1 MRQRVL
7 QAIQSFDYSAS
18 PIPIR
23 ADLPAAYRR
32 AWERIAA
39 PGSWWTGEERV
50 AIARETRLARTC
62 ALCRARRQALSPSAV
77 EGRHERSGVL
87 PAAAVEAVHRLVTD
101 ASRITRSWFE
111 ATLAEG
117 LSDAHY
123 VELLGGVVTTLC
135 IDGFQGAIG
144 LPLEPLPQPRP
155 GAPSRQR
162 PASARQEM
170 GFVPTIPSGA
180 ATGSEADLY
189 PAARVPNVVRAM
201 SLVPDAVRQLQEL
214 SAAQYLPLEQVVDVK
229 AEPGRALSRAQ
240 IELVAG
246 RVSALNECFY

>member
-1 MRQRVL
+1 MPV
-7 QAIQSFDYSAS
+7 FDYSAS
-18 PIPIR
+18 AIPIR
-23 ADLPAAYRR
+23 DDLPAAYRR

-39 PGSWWTGEERV
+39 PASWWTGGERV
-50 AIARETRLARTC
+50 AIARETRLARAC
-62 ALCRARRQALSPSAV
+62 ALCRARRQALSAAAV
-77 EGRHERSGVL
+77 EGRHEQSGAL
-87 PAAAVEAVHRLVTD
+87 PAVAVEAVHRLVTD
-101 ASRITRSWFE
+101 ASRITRGWFG
-111 ATLAEG
+111 ALQSEG

-123 VELLGGVVTTLC
+123 VELLGVVVTTLC
-135 IDGFQGAIG
+135 IDGFHAAMG
-144 LPLEPLPQPRP
+144 LPLEPLPSPRP

-170 GFVPTIPSGA
+170 GFVPTIPSGE

-189 PAARVPNVVRAM
+189 PVSRVPNVVRAL
-201 SLVPDAVRQLQEL
+201 SLVPDAVRQLREL
-214 SAAQYLPLEQVVDVK
+214 SAAQYLPLQQVTDVR